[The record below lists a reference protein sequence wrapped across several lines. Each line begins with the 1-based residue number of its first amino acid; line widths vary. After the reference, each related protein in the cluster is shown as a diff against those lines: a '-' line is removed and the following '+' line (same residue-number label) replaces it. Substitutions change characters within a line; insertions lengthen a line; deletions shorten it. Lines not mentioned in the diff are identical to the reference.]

1 MNPASG
7 QLHDDQEIKG
17 DQTVFGPNLDCREID
32 GGQYIPMSLEE
43 RLPGGLS
50 PPLRRRLDA
59 MLLQD
64 VSHAGIGDLMTQ
76 VGQGALNA
84 VITPGRIFPG
94 EPAGE
99 DEVEQKPRLKCLR
112 PG

>member
-1 MNPASG
+1 MRFRAVCFIHESLGLTVVPREMNPASG

-50 PPLRRRLDA
+50 LR
-59 MLLQD
+59 
-64 VSHAGIGDLMTQ
+64 
-76 VGQGALNA
+76 
-84 VITPGRIFPG
+84 
-94 EPAGE
+94 
-99 DEVEQKPRLKCLR
+99 
-112 PG
+112 